1 MAQKRQPPD
10 ATLLL
15 AKHRIFNRLCT
26 GHRRSYQNPAFSIRA
41 DDLRRELFIPGDVFA
56 KALDAFIHAENQMA
70 VEVFERNGQRC
81 LRLGESARDNCND
94 WSSLETHRPV
104 SKPQATTKI
113 PVRNPF
119 LRSA

>member
-1 MAQKRQPPD
+1 MAQKRQTPD
-10 ATLLL
+10 ATTLL

-56 KALDAFIHAENQMA
+56 EALDAFIHAENQMA
-70 VEVFERNGQRC
+70 VEVFESNGEKY

-94 WSSLETHRPV
+94 WSPTQTHRPASNSRV
-104 SKPQATTKI
+104 ATKS
-113 PVRNPF
+113 PARNLFP
-119 LRSA
+119 RSA

>member
-1 MAQKRQPPD
+1 MRVREAQY
-10 ATLLL
+10 
-15 AKHRIFNRLCT
+15 RIFNKLCCDY
-26 GHRRSYQNPAFSIRA
+26 RRSRQDPAFGVRI
-41 DDLRRELFIPGDVFA
+41 DDVRRELVIPEDIFA
-56 KALDAFIHAENQMA
+56 EALDLFIHAENQMA
-70 VEVFERNGQRC
+70 VEVFERNGQRY

-104 SKPQATTKI
+104 SKPQAATKI